1 MANHRAD
8 RVSEDI
14 QRELAAILRE
24 MKDPRLHNGIISV
37 VRCDMAHDLSYCK
50 VYISSMNGL
59 DIAKEAVT
67 ALKNASGFIR
77 RELGV
82 RLKLRYAPALAF
94 EATDSIEYSANISRI
109 LMDIEHK
116 TEELHKSQQGENND
130 EDNIE

>member
-1 MANHRAD
+1 MANYRAD

-14 QRELAAILRE
+14 QRELTAILRE

-59 DIAKEAVT
+59 DTAKDAVK

-94 EATDSIEYSANISRI
+94 EATDSIEYSANISR
-109 LMDIEHK
+109 LLNDIEHK
-116 TEELHKSQQGENND
+116 NEERQKAQQEEEKD

>member
-14 QRELAAILRE
+14 QRELSAIMRE

-37 VRCDMAHDLSYCK
+37 VRCEITHDLSYCK
-50 VYISSMNGL
+50 AYISAMNGF
-59 DIAKEAVT
+59 DCAKQAVT
-67 ALKNASGFIR
+67 ALKNASGYIR

-94 EATDSIEYSANISRI
+94 EATDSIEYSANISKI
-109 LMDIEHK
+109 LTDIEHK
-116 TEELHKSQQGENND
+116 AEKRKQEQQEENEN
-130 EDNIE
+130 EDNVE

>member
-1 MANHRAD
+1 MANYRAD

-14 QRELAAILRE
+14 QRELTAILRE

-59 DIAKEAVT
+59 DTAKDAVK
-67 ALKNASGFIR
+67 ALKNATGFIR

-82 RLKLRYAPALAF
+82 RLKLR
-94 EATDSIEYSANISRI
+94 
-109 LMDIEHK
+109 
-116 TEELHKSQQGENND
+116 
-130 EDNIE
+130 